1 MARYLPRCVGGVT
14 LKSWEPRVV
23 QYLTTVLDRGSKELG
38 RRNQRELRTL
48 AEALDHLLEGD
59 PLKAA
64 DVLMARFSSVEL
76 AGPGQSRAVAQH
88 LEFRRKLR
96 AIADAADHLSEG
108 DPRRAA
114 DALRARLSSVEL
126 AGPGQSWAVAQ
137 HLELVPEAESGV
149 ASERA
154 KHAAGKEELLR
165 QKLLATLGGKA
176 AGRDGGQRKPQP
188 RYGRGE

>member
-23 QYLTTVLDRGSKELG
+23 QYLTTVLDRGAKEIG

-59 PLKAA
+59 PLRAA

-76 AGPGQSRAVAQH
+76 AAT
-88 LEFRRKLR
+88 E
-96 AIADAADHLSEG
+96 
-108 DPRRAA
+108 
-114 DALRARLSSVEL
+114 
-126 AGPGQSWAVAQ
+126 QSWAVSQ
-137 HLELVPEAESGV
+137 HLELVPESVSGV

-165 QKLLATLGGKA
+165 QKLLATLGNKQ
-176 AGRDGGQRKPQP
+176 AGRDGGQRRPAP